1 MAGLRIAVIGAGVI
15 GRTHIETLA
24 RADGLGLAAIVEP
37 GAAGATLADDHGVPC
52 YASVEE
58 LVAAGGIDGAVVAAP
73 NEFHLP
79 VACTL
84 LEAGIPV
91 LLEKPVAESVASA
104 AALIAV
110 GERTGVP
117 VLVGHHRRHNA
128 KVKAAK
134 AAIDAGAI
142 GELAV
147 ATVTCTLMKP
157 AAYFDTAWRKTP
169 GVGGPILINLIHEVD
184 LLRHF
189 FGEVASVQALASH
202 RIRGL
207 PVEDSAAALLR
218 FERGGMAT
226 LAISDA
232 AAGPWS
238 WDMASGENTAR
249 FPDYDVST
257 HLYGGSLGGLSLPD
271 LKLWRHDGALDW
283 TVRMTPSVPP
293 YRWADPYVAQLAHF
307 GEVIRGASPLVG
319 LFDASANIAVC
330 DAIRAAAESGRP
342 CPVDLGALGA
352 GKAPSL
358 QGAAR

>member
-1 MAGLRIAVIGAGVI
+1 MASLRIAVIGAGVI
-15 GRTHIETLA
+15 GRTHIDTLA
-24 RADGLGLAAIVEP
+24 RVDGMELAAIVEP
-37 GAAGATLADDHGVPC
+37 APAGRTLAGERGVPC
-52 YASVEE
+52 HADVAA
-58 LVAAGGIDGAVVAAP
+58 LIAAGGIDGAVVAAP
-73 NEFHLP
+73 NELHLP
-79 VACTL
+79 VTGAL

-104 AALIAV
+104 AALIAAQA
-110 GERTGVP
+110 RTGTP

-134 AAIDAGAI
+134 TAIESGAI
-142 GELAV
+142 GGLAV

-157 AAYFDTAWRKTP
+157 ASYFDAAWRRTP

-189 FGEVASVQALASH
+189 FGEIASVQALSGN

-207 PVEDSAAALLR
+207 PVEDTAAVLLT
-218 FERGGMAT
+218 FERGGVAT

-249 FPDYDVST
+249 FPAYDVST

-271 LKLWRHDGALDW
+271 LKVWRHDGALDW
-283 TVRMTPSVPP
+283 TVRMNATVPAFA
-293 YRWADPYVAQLAHF
+293 WQDPYVAQLAHF
-307 GEVIRGASPLVG
+307 GAVIRGAAPLIG
-319 LFDASANIAVC
+319 IADGSANIVVC
-330 DAIRAAAESGRP
+330 DAIREAARTGGAR
-342 CPVDLGALGA
+342 PVDLAALGA
-352 GKAPSL
+352 RAPG
-358 QGAAR
+358 QTPR